1 MPSDS
6 FNSTTAVTGVPDFG
20 LIHIDPQ
27 EVARAFQTYLHN
39 ASKLTGVSIKD
50 IKLNVIKLPSKP
62 EEATLVDLLN
72 SGLKLFDAIVWM
84 TAGRPKEYPLKLD
97 PAMKADSISSLH
109 NVARA
114 VFYCYFMLIVQARY
128 PVSRNEVNKP
138 AIPNFLR
145 TIMGMDEEQH
155 VYVERICTFEPQ
167 KFDPAWARYVDF
179 KGFGQET
186 LSRFG
191 LGVAGYRYFGPFAL
205 YPRKDDLPDNLVNAF
220 EFAKTVA
227 SAPASWDVHPLTRS
241 PNVLTNRGNLNKN
254 LMNLILECFT
264 EEQIAEM
271 VAAKVIYT
279 TPTREP
285 NHRNYTQWK
294 PVDDITGKATI
305 FPGVK

>member
-1 MPSDS
+1 MA
-6 FNSTTAVTGVPDFG
+6 FKANLSTLGEPDLG
-20 LIHIDPQ
+20 LIHIDPI
-27 EVARAFQTYLHN
+27 EVAKAFQTYLHS
-39 ASKLTGVSIKD
+39 ASKLTGVSLKD
-50 IKLNVIKLPSKP
+50 IKLNVNKMPGKP
-62 EEATLVDLLN
+62 EEATLVELLN
-72 SGLKLFDAIVWM
+72 SGLRLFDAIVWM

-97 PAMKADSISSLH
+97 PAMKVESIPSLH

-128 PVSRNEVNKP
+128 PVSKNETNKP

-179 KGFGQET
+179 KGFGRET

-205 YPRKDDLPDNLVNAF
+205 YAPRPDLPANLVSAF

-227 SAPASWDVHPLTRS
+227 SAPASWDVHPLTRE

-254 LMNLILECFT
+254 LTNLILDCFT

-271 VAAKVIYT
+271 VAAKVIYGI
-279 TPTREP
+279 PKREP

-294 PVDDITGKATI
+294 VEDDITGDAKI
-305 FPGVK
+305 FPKGN

>member
-1 MPSDS
+1 MA
-6 FNSTTAVTGVPDFG
+6 FTANKASLGEPDFG
-20 LIHIDPQ
+20 LIHIDPEQ
-27 EVARAFQTYLHN
+27 VAKAFQTYLHS

-50 IKLNVIKLPSKP
+50 IKLNVIKMPAKP
-62 EEATLVDLLN
+62 EDATLVDLLN
-72 SGLKLFDAIVWM
+72 VGVRLFDAIVWM
-84 TAGRPKEYPLKLD
+84 TAGRPAEYPLKLD
-97 PAMKADSISSLH
+97 PAMKVESIPSLH

-128 PVSRNEVNKP
+128 PVSRNETNKP

-155 VYVERICTFEPQ
+155 VYVERICSFEPQ
-167 KFDPAWARYVDF
+167 KFDPEWARYVNF
-179 KGFGQET
+179 SGFGREV

-205 YPRKDDLPDNLVNAF
+205 YPPKPDLPENLRTAF

-227 SAPASWDVHPLTRS
+227 SAPASWDVHPLTRG

-254 LMNLILECFT
+254 LNNLILECFT

-271 VAAKVIYT
+271 VAAKVIYG
-279 TPTREP
+279 PPKKEP
-285 NHRNYTQWK
+285 NHRNYAQWK
-294 PVDDITGKATI
+294 AVDDITGDAKI
-305 FPGVK
+305 FKN